1 MDYLEIWAPYEP
13 DAYYMSVDGTG
24 TVEEIPAL
32 NAQTAYIL
40 YIMQTDDGVKYAAV
54 SDVTNVSA
62 SSRTV
67 GWILNDYSRVYRV
80 SQSDSESYYSREFP
94 VKYVNAAGLYLTSV
108 SQSETDSQVSGMYLS
123 FNQPVTVLFTAADI
137 SQAVVM
143 TQDGYIGWLDLD
155 MLSDEQID
163 APEENE
169 FRTVQ
174 VTYPDGL
181 NLRSGPSTQYDL
193 IAEIPLYG
201 LIEIIEEGINTPW
214 SLVRVRSE
222 DAELNGLIGYC
233 SLNLTQ
239 PFAGSKPI
247 SEDLWVTM
255 YTTEDVNLLKQPY
268 ANAGTASALDNAVA
282 VTVAASASIGD
293 YYFVKTSNGAYG
305 YINSQS
311 LTFTQ
316 PEEPGPAEYKTNKDN
331 VIMEVNSPNITTP
344 VSLPEGLYVNVVWE
358 TDTQYGVYI
367 PGDNQYTGMTL
378 RPIILR

>member
-1 MDYLEIWAPYEP
+1 
-13 DAYYMSVDGTG
+13 
-24 TVEEIPAL
+24 
-32 NAQTAYIL
+32 
-40 YIMQTDDGVKYAAV
+40 MQTDDGVKYAAV

-108 SQSETDSQVSGMYLS
+108 SQSEVDSQVSGMYLS

-155 MLSDEQID
+155 KLSDEQID

-181 NLRSGPSTQYDL
+181 NLRKRS
-193 IAEIPLYG
+193 LYPIRPYSRNTSLG

-214 SLVRVRSE
+214 SLVRVKSETRS
-222 DAELNGLIGYC
+222 
-233 SLNLTQ
+233 
-239 PFAGSKPI
+239 
-247 SEDLWVTM
+247 
-255 YTTEDVNLLKQPY
+255 
-268 ANAGTASALDNAVA
+268 
-282 VTVAASASIGD
+282 
-293 YYFVKTSNGAYG
+293 
-305 YINSQS
+305 
-311 LTFTQ
+311 
-316 PEEPGPAEYKTNKDN
+316 
-331 VIMEVNSPNITTP
+331 
-344 VSLPEGLYVNVVWE
+344 
-358 TDTQYGVYI
+358 
-367 PGDNQYTGMTL
+367 
-378 RPIILR
+378 